1 MLSWFLSPH
10 PWGSRRSRHP
20 HLKVKGK
27 IYVWCQGP
35 CCSKGRFS
43 LVPVLL
49 PWILQ
54 HFPPPGK
61 PPQSSAAIS
70 NSFRAHPCS
79 GEWHLPGIVRP
90 SQDGLLEQGG
100 GQTTLSPPRDLFCVI
115 FYRLAPF
122 PLPVFCEKKKKSE
135 NVSCKVVSSSSRTHR
150 PSPARLFC
158 PQDFLGKN
166 TGVGCHFLLQGIF
179 PTQGLNP
186 HLNWTCRLFFTIWTT
201 SFPCLIPILR
211 LFWSAPSC
219 SLGLLSAGFL
229 DTTLP
234 KYRSGLT
241 AQLRPLYACP
251 DLEPSLCRLLWSGDP
266 SVRQAFPYWSCRAV
280 LPVPDGM
287 KLFAPTRV
295 LLAKRRCALVPAL
308 LCRTPLLGTFQSFQ
322 DLGLRFLNSASSIT
336 HQNIKL

>member
-1 MLSWFLSPH
+1 M
-10 PWGSRRSRHP
+10 
-20 HLKVKGK
+20 
-27 IYVWCQGP
+27 
-35 CCSKGRFS
+35 
-43 LVPVLL
+43 
-49 PWILQ
+49 
-54 HFPPPGK
+54 
-61 PPQSSAAIS
+61 
-70 NSFRAHPCS
+70 
-79 GEWHLPGIVRP
+79 
-90 SQDGLLEQGG
+90 
-100 GQTTLSPPRDLFCVI
+100 
-115 FYRLAPF
+115 
-122 PLPVFCEKKKKSE
+122 
-135 NVSCKVVSSSSRTHR
+135 SSSSRTHG

-266 SVRQAFPYWSCRAV
+266 SVRQAFPYWSFRAV
-280 LPVPDGM
+280 LHVPDGM